1 MMRGIEYKTMY
12 TLGLESKQNDINQED
27 IHVSMSQLQVY
38 RTERVILIHKVIIIG
53 WKRGMH

>member
-1 MMRGIEYKTMY
+1 MRGIEYKTMY
-12 TLGLESKQNDINQED
+12 TLGLEPKQNDIYQED

>member
-1 MMRGIEYKTMY
+1 MRGIEYKTMY
-12 TLGLESKQNDINQED
+12 TLGLESKQNDIYQED